1 MNKKYVIERI
11 VRIQWMFMNVLDEN
25 VINSN
30 EYSWILQLIYMN
42 WNFVLKNP
50 YIQIHFQSKIA
61 FIKLKHI
68 WMQKI
73 YIYMYI

>member
-11 VRIQWMFMNVLDEN
+11 VRIQWMFMNVPDEN

-42 WNFVLKNP
+42 WNFVLK
-50 YIQIHFQSKIA
+50 IHIFKSISKA
-61 FIKLKHI
+61 KLLLLN
-68 WMQKI
+68 
-73 YIYMYI
+73 

>member
-25 VINSN
+25 VITLN

-50 YIQIHFQSKIA
+50 YIQIHFRSKI
-61 FIKLKHI
+61 ILLN
-68 WMQKI
+68 
-73 YIYMYI
+73 

>member
-25 VINSN
+25 VFILN

-50 YIQIHFQSKIA
+50 YIYSNPFPKQNY
-61 FIKLKHI
+61 FI
-68 WMQKI
+68 
-73 YIYMYI
+73 